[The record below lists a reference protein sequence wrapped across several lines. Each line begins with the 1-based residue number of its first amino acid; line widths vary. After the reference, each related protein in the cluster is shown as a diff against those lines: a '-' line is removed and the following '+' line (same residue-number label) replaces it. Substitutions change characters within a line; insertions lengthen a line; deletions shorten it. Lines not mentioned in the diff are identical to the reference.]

1 MTTHPKEG
9 LTVARLRLDLTLT
22 AGEESVWSI
31 STGEAETDDAEA
43 LMEKLL
49 SIALPE
55 KERMAERAAECGG
68 VWTVSFAGYVHSGEI
83 PAVYLDRRF
92 ISFCAEIHAAILY
105 DLRIAAG
112 YTDD

>member
-9 LTVARLRLDLTLT
+9 LTVAHLRLDLTLT

-31 STGEAETDDAEA
+31 STGEAETGEAEV

-68 VWTVSFAGYVHSGEI
+68 VWTVSFAGCVHRSEM

-112 YTDD
+112 YTDG

>member
-1 MTTHPKEG
+1 M
-9 LTVARLRLDLTLT
+9 ARLRIDLTLT

-31 STGEAETDDAEA
+31 STGDAETGDAET

-49 SIALPE
+49 S
-55 KERMAERAAECGG
+55 MAERAAGCGRR
-68 VWTVSFAGYVHSGEI
+68 WTVRFAGCVHRGEM

-105 DLRIAAG
+105 DIRITADYA
-112 YTDD
+112 DDGLGQTV

>member
-1 MTTHPKEG
+1 M
-9 LTVARLRLDLTLT
+9 ARLRIDLTLT

-31 STGEAETDDAEA
+31 STGETDTDDAGA

-49 SIALPE
+49 SIVLPD
-55 KERMAERAAECGG
+55 KERVAERAAGCGG
-68 VWTVSFAGYVHSGEI
+68 RWTVSFAGCVHRGEM
-83 PAVYLDRRF
+83 PTVYLDRRF

-105 DLRIAAG
+105 DIRIAAG

>member
-1 MTTHPKEG
+1 M
-9 LTVARLRLDLTLT
+9 ARLRIDLILT

-31 STGEAETDDAEA
+31 STGETDTDDAGA

-49 SIALPE
+49 SIVLPE

-68 VWTVSFAGYVHSGEI
+68 KWTVSFAGCVHSGEM

-105 DLRIAAG
+105 DIRIAAD
-112 YTDD
+112 YTDDGFEQTV

>member
-1 MTTHPKEG
+1 M
-9 LTVARLRLDLTLT
+9 ARLRIDLTLT

-31 STGEAETDDAEA
+31 STGEVETDDAEA

-49 SIALPE
+49 SMALPE
-55 KERMAERAAECGG
+55 KERMAERADECG
-68 VWTVSFAGYVHSGEI
+68 VRCTVSFAGYVHSGKM

-105 DLRIAAG
+105 DIRIAAG

>member
-1 MTTHPKEG
+1 M
-9 LTVARLRLDLTLT
+9 ARLRIDLTLT

-31 STGEAETDDAEA
+31 STGDAEVGDAEA
-43 LMEKLL
+43 LMDKLL
-49 SIALPE
+49 SMALPE
-55 KERMAERAAECGG
+55 KERISERADECGG
-68 VWTVSFAGYVHSGEI
+68 RCTVSFAGYVHSGKM

-105 DLRIAAG
+105 DIRIAAG

>member
-1 MTTHPKEG
+1 M
-9 LTVARLRLDLTLT
+9 ARLRIDLTLT

-31 STGEAETDDAEA
+31 STGEVETDDAEA

-49 SIALPE
+49 SMALPE
-55 KERMAERAAECGG
+55 KEHMAERADECGG
-68 VWTVSFAGYVHSGEI
+68 KWTVRFTGYIHRGEM
-83 PAVYLDRRF
+83 PAVYLGRRF

-105 DLRIAAG
+105 DIRIAAG

>member
-1 MTTHPKEG
+1 M
-9 LTVARLRLDLTLT
+9 ARLKIDLTLT

-83 PAVYLDRRF
+83 PAVYLARRF

-105 DLRIAAG
+105 DIRIAAG
-112 YTDD
+112 YTDG

>member
-1 MTTHPKEG
+1 MSQ
-9 LTVARLRLDLTLT
+9 LRLDLTLT

-43 LMEKLL
+43 LTEKLL
-49 SIALPE
+49 SMVLPE
-55 KERMAERAAECGG
+55 KEHMAERASGCDGK
-68 VWTVSFAGYVHSGEI
+68 WTVSFAGCVHRGEM

-105 DLRIAAG
+105 DIRIAAD
-112 YTDD
+112 YTEAGSEQLNT

>member
-1 MTTHPKEG
+1 M
-9 LTVARLRLDLTLT
+9 ARLRIDLTFT

-31 STGEAETDDAEA
+31 STGDAEVGDAEA
-43 LMEKLL
+43 LMDKLL
-49 SIALPE
+49 SMALPE
-55 KERMAERAAECGG
+55 KERAAGCGG
-68 VWTVSFAGYVHSGEI
+68 RWTVRFAGCVHSGEM

-105 DLRIAAG
+105 DIRIAAG

>member
-1 MTTHPKEG
+1 M
-9 LTVARLRLDLTLT
+9 ARLRIDLTLT

-31 STGEAETDDAEA
+31 STGETDTDDAGA

-49 SIALPE
+49 SIVLPD
-55 KERMAERAAECGG
+55 KERVAERAAGCGG
-68 VWTVSFAGYVHSGEI
+68 RWTVSFAGCVHRGEI

-105 DLRIAAG
+105 DIRIAAD
-112 YTDD
+112 YTDDGLEQTV

>member
-1 MTTHPKEG
+1 M
-9 LTVARLRLDLTLT
+9 ARLRIDLTLT

-31 STGEAETDDAEA
+31 STGETDTDDAGA

-49 SIALPE
+49 SIVLPD
-55 KERMAERAAECGG
+55 KERMAERAAGCGG
-68 VWTVSFAGYVHSGEI
+68 RWTVSFAGCVHRGEI

-105 DLRIAAG
+105 DIRIAAD
-112 YTDD
+112 YTDDGLEQTV